1 MLIILEY
8 NISNS
13 AKPLWLSGWWI
24 CCVCVCVPLLNSYPL
39 CLLFFFFFILL
50 SLYLYH
56 FLSAQLPAD
65 LNKMHL
71 TDHAHQQVMHMPPS
85 QSGCSIASDSGSS
98 SLSDIYQV
106 GTSLLIVTYK
116 FLIFV
121 DCIKCWQT
129 ILISVIVPPL
139 HTITLH
145 RKNNVA
151 RPIYWQIP
159 VSSTTTMQQHL
170 LCGTDNGFPQF
181 VLLQT
186 CLSTCSISV
195 NPPPSLLVILGISLI
210 IVHQLSILS
219 PSVLLA
225 AGERSHARN
234 EPNL

>member
-1 MLIILEY
+1 MKLPCVR
-8 NISNS
+8 
-13 AKPLWLSGWWI
+13 A
-24 CCVCVCVPLLNSYPL
+24 CVCASVELISSPSA
-39 CLLFFFFFILL
+39 LFFSLLLL

-116 FLIFV
+116 FLFFV
-121 DCIKCWQT
+121 DCIKYWQT
-129 ILISVIVPPL
+129 ILISVIVLPL

-145 RKNNVA
+145 RKKLCHPSNLLTNPCLFHHHNA
-151 RPIYWQIP
+151 TTSALWHRWWIYP
-159 VSSTTTMQQHL
+159 
-170 LCGTDNGFPQF
+170 F
-181 VLLQT
+181 VLLQS
-186 CLSTCSISV
+186 CVSTCSISV
-195 NPPPSLLVILGISLI
+195 NPLPSLLVILGISLI
-210 IVHQLSILS
+210 IVHQLCILS

-225 AGERSHARN
+225 AGERSHAGN

>member
-1 MLIILEY
+1 MKL
-8 NISNS
+8 
-13 AKPLWLSGWWI
+13 P
-24 CCVCVCVPLLNSYPL
+24 CVRVCL
-39 CLLFFFFFILL
+39 CLCWTHILSVCSFFFFLL
-50 SLYLYH
+50 LPSLYLYH

-116 FLIFV
+116 FLFFV
-121 DCIKCWQT
+121 DCIKYWQT

-151 RPIYWQIP
+151 RPIYWQTP

-170 LCGTDNGFPQF
+170 LCGTDGGFTHLFCFNP
-181 VLLQT
+181 VRLPAAY
-186 CLSTCSISV
+186 LSTLY
-195 NPPPSLLVILGISLI
+195 PPSLLFLV
-210 IVHQLSILS
+210 
-219 PSVLLA
+219 P
-225 AGERSHARN
+225 R
-234 EPNL
+234 